1 MRMTSM
7 AAAIA
12 LCGIGLAGCAS
23 TSGWSSP
30 DVATSSRA
38 GWGPNGK
45 PLYISMVYSNAT
57 PGQEDE
63 FNRWYDRIHA
73 PVMIEGGDF
82 VWAQRFELNDKGV
95 AGKGSPSLRTRQF
108 MVMFAFETNDI
119 DAALKEVNARLA
131 MPRNTRSPSID
142 YGSLQAV
149 TWRALGP
156 VTTKKD
162 AIRLLA
168 EEEAAGNVPKP
179 GAPHLPGAYLGAQP
193 GPPGPDGAGPPG
205 SDAAPPR

>member
-1 MRMTSM
+1 MAMRIKSM

-12 LCGIGLAGCAS
+12 LCGVALAGCAS

-30 DVATSSRA
+30 DIATSTRS

-45 PLYISMVYSNAT
+45 PLYISMVYANAT

-73 PVMIEGGDF
+73 PVMIESGDF
-82 VWAQRFELNDKGV
+82 VWTQRFELNDVGV
-95 AGKGSPSLRTRQF
+95 AGKGTPSLRTRQF
-108 MVMFAFETNDI
+108 MVMFALETNDI
-119 DAALKEVNARLA
+119 DAAMKEVNARLA
-131 MPRNTRSPSID
+131 MPRNTKSPAMD
-142 YGSLQAV
+142 YNSLQAV

-156 VTTKKD
+156 PTTQKD
-162 AIRLLA
+162 AIRLMA

-179 GAPHLPGAYLGAQP
+179 GAPHLPGAYLGAPLRAP
-193 GPPGPDGAGPPG
+193 GPND
-205 SDAAPPR
+205 